1 MPRVLV
7 LGDVILDR
15 YVYGE
20 AERVSPE
27 APVLVVR
34 ADSEETRLGG
44 GASVAR
50 LLRGLEADVLLAGVV
65 GDDATARIVRDLLH
79 VDGVDGSLVLS
90 DSSRPTT
97 TKERLIGR
105 AANRHL
111 HQIVRVD
118 REVRTPL
125 DETLQQRLA
134 GLIAD
139 RLPECQAVLISDYAK
154 GVCTPQLLATV
165 ISAAKRLHVRVLVDP
180 ARIADYS
187 RYQGCD
193 LMTPNR
199 VEVEM
204 ASGVRV
210 ACLSD
215 AATAGKSLCDKFDLS
230 AVLVTLD
237 KDGMLLVSGSKAART
252 ESGCGGARRLDQPDE
267 TAGGQFSN
275 GNRLAERDGYIGDGY
290 FEHFPTRPRE
300 VYDITG
306 AGDMVLAMLGHCL
319 AEGRSLPDAIRLA
332 NIAAGLEV
340 ERQGVAPVS
349 WTEILAECQH
359 DRRPM
364 AADKLVTLDA
374 MAALAES
381 YRQTGRRVVF
391 TNGCFDLLHVGHV
404 SLLQEA
410 ARLGDVLI
418 IAVNSDASVRRVKGP
433 SRPVIV
439 EQDRATMLA
448 SLGCVSHVL
457 VFEEDTPHELLRRIR
472 PDVLAKGG
480 TTAEIVGREIVEGY
494 GGQVMLLSQ
503 FGNNSTTNIVHEI
516 QKRSDHHRGS
526 NNPRSAQTDHEP
538 VSPI

>member
-15 YVYGE
+15 YVFGE

-44 GASVAR
+44 AASVAR
-50 LLRGLEADVLLAGVV
+50 LLRGLDAEVILAGVV
-65 GDDATARIVRDLLH
+65 GDDVSARFVRELLQA
-79 VDGVDGSLVLS
+79 DGIEDSLVLT
-90 DSSRPTT
+90 DASRPTT
-97 TKERLIGR
+97 SKERLIGR
-105 AANRHL
+105 AANRHP
-111 HQIVRVD
+111 HQIVRID
-118 REVRTPL
+118 REDRTPL
-125 DETLQQRLA
+125 AETLQQQLA
-134 GLIAD
+134 GLIGE
-139 RLPECQAVLISDYAK
+139 RLAECQAVLVSDYAK
-154 GVCTPQLLATV
+154 GVCTPELLATV
-165 ISAAKRLHVRVLVDP
+165 ISAAKHLGVPVLVDP
-180 ARIADYS
+180 ARITDYS

-199 VEVEM
+199 VEAEL
-204 ASGVRV
+204 ASGVHV
-210 ACLSD
+210 ASPAD
-215 AATAGKSLCDKFDLS
+215 AAIAGKTLCDKFDLL

-237 KDGMLLVSGSKAART
+237 KDGMVLVSNSGAQNIDAKGGGSRGLDPPYET
-252 ESGCGGARRLDQPDE
+252 SGP
-267 TAGGQFSN
+267 
-275 GNRLAERDGYIGDGY
+275 RLAERDGYIEGSD
-290 FEHFPTRPRE
+290 FEHFPTRPRA

-306 AGDMVLAMLGHCL
+306 AGDMVLAMLGHCF

-332 NIAAGLEV
+332 NVAAGLEV

-349 WTEILAECQH
+349 WTEILSECQH
-359 DRRPM
+359 DRRPV
-364 AADKLVTLDA
+364 ATDKLVTLDA
-374 MAALAES
+374 MAVLAES
-381 YRQTGRRVVF
+381 YRQTGRRIVF

-410 ARLGDVLI
+410 ARLGDMLV

-433 SRPVIV
+433 SRPVIA

-448 SLGCVSHVL
+448 SLECVSHVL

-480 TTAEIVGREIVEGY
+480 TTAEIVGREVVEDY
-494 GGQVMLLSQ
+494 GGQVVLLSQ
-503 FGNNSTTNIVHEI
+503 FGNNSTTNILHEI

-526 NNPRSAQTDHEP
+526 NLPRLVHPDHEP

>member
-44 GASVAR
+44 AASVAR
-50 LLRGLEADVLLAGVV
+50 LLRGLDAEVVLAGVV
-65 GDDATARIVRDLLH
+65 GDDASARFVRELLRA
-79 VDGVDGSLVLS
+79 DEIGDSLVLN

-97 TKERLIGR
+97 TKERLVGR

-111 HQIVRVD
+111 HQIVRID

-125 DETLQQRLA
+125 DETLQQQLARLISDQL
-134 GLIAD
+134 G
-139 RLPECQAVLISDYAK
+139 EFQAVLISDYAK
-154 GVCTPQLLATV
+154 GVCTPDLLATV
-165 ISAAKRLHVRVLVDP
+165 ISAAKRLGVPVLVDP

-199 VEVEM
+199 VEAEL
-204 ASGVRV
+204 ASDVRV
-210 ACLSD
+210 ASPTD
-215 AATAGKSLCDKFDLS
+215 AALAGRTLCDKFDLS

-237 KDGMLLVSGSKAART
+237 KDGMVLVTNCQDGGS
-252 ESGCGGARRLDQPDE
+252 LDPPYE
-267 TAGGQFSN
+267 
-275 GNRLAERDGYIGDGY
+275 L
-290 FEHFPTRPRE
+290 FPTRPRE

-332 NIAAGLEV
+332 NVAAGLEV

-359 DRRPM
+359 DRRPI

-374 MAALAES
+374 MAVLAES
-381 YRQTGRRVVF
+381 YRQTGRRIVF

-404 SLLQEA
+404 SLLEEA
-410 ARLGDVLI
+410 ARLGDVLV

-433 SRPVIV
+433 SRPVIA
-439 EQDRATMLA
+439 EQNRAAMLA

-457 VFEEDTPHELLRRIR
+457 VFEEDTPHELLRRLR

-480 TTAEIVGREIVEGY
+480 TTADIVGREVVESY
-494 GGQVMLLSQ
+494 GGQVVRLGQ

-516 QKRSDHHRGS
+516 QKRLDHQHGATHARATHP
-526 NNPRSAQTDHEP
+526 NHEP
-538 VSPI
+538 ASPI